1 MQALLFSAVA
11 GILGFGL
18 GGTASAVLLKRP
30 SENATNLIM
39 SFAAGIMVSIGCFSL
54 IPEALALSGI
64 WVSAV
69 GIVIGVFV
77 IMALNLLID
86 KVTEANRGDI
96 VSGRKQI
103 LRAGVYML
111 AAISLHTIPEGIAIG
126 AGSSHSIQLGAV
138 LAVMIA
144 LHHIPEGMAIAAPL
158 LTGGMG
164 RGKVVCL
171 TALTGAPALLGG
183 FVGMTFGNI
192 SDLIVAVA
200 LSAAGGAMLFVM
212 FAEVVPQ
219 TLAKTKSLKAPVM
232 IMLGFL
238 VGLVISQVLEIA

>member
-1 MQALLFSAVA
+1 MQALLFSAIA
-11 GILGFGL
+11 GIFGFGL

-39 SFAAGIMVSIGCFSL
+39 SFASGIMVSIGCFSL
-54 IPEALALSGI
+54 IPEAIALSGV
-64 WVSAV
+64 WVSAG
-69 GIVIGVFV
+69 GIVIGVLV
-77 IMALNLLID
+77 IIALNKLID
-86 KVTEANRGDI
+86 KVTEASRGDI
-96 VSGRKQI
+96 VSDQKRI
-103 LRAGVYML
+103 LRAGIYVL

-126 AGSSHSIQLGAV
+126 ASSSHSLQLGAV

-158 LTGGMG
+158 LAGGMG

-183 FVGMTFGNI
+183 FIGMAIGNI

-212 FAEVVPQ
+212 FAEVIPQ
-219 TLAKTKSLKAPVM
+219 SLAKSKKLKSPVM

-238 VGLVISQVLEIA
+238 VGLIISQVLETA